1 MGASKRPNFLI
12 IVADDLGFSDIRP
25 YGSEIDTPVLDRLS
39 KDGIRM
45 TNFHTAQ
52 ACSPTRSMLF
62 SGTDNHIAG
71 LGQMAEAAQMKK
83 RLTGEEP
90 AYVGKPGYEGYLNWK
105 VAALPEI
112 LSDAGYLT
120 IMSGK
125 WHLGMTPDV
134 SPSARGFQKSF
145 GFLPGCGNHFNYEPQ
160 FDHNE
165 DTMLLTSDG
174 FWMENDKRID
184 RKKDLPKDFY
194 STNFFTDKLID
205 FLVNRT
211 EAEKQQPFFSY
222 LAYTAPHW
230 PMQAPQ
236 EVIEK
241 YREFMLAI
249 ALLPLCPRFLSDYL
263 VGGKYDNGPD
273 RLRLDRLEQL
283 KRLGLV
289 PSDIEAA
296 PPVGFE
302 SHVAWNDLT
311 DHERA
316 ISARKMEVYAAMVDL
331 IDQNIGRVVD
341 LLEASGELENTFIL
355 FMSDNGAEGS
365 TLEAAPLLSSF
376 KTLGELITAYYDN
389 SLENIGKHDSY
400 VWYGS
405 RWACAATAP
414 SRGFKVW
421 STEGGIRC
429 PCLVRFP
436 PLQASSNAISHTFTT
451 VMDILPS
458 ILQLA
463 QVQHPGTSFRGR
475 NVVVPRGKSWVD
487 HLSSPSTHPTV
498 HEEENHIHGWE
509 LFGNR
514 AIRMGS
520 WKAVLLARQGGDS
533 WELYNVEEDPA
544 EQHDLAKS
552 QPNILEAL
560 LIHWA
565 TKVKCDETAPCTACV
580 RRGAKC
586 SLKAPTRSVRNIRVL
601 SSRNSVQAN
610 PASHLRCIAPSP
622 IDVLAAEDREL
633 LGHWHRVAF
642 RATVHQRGYE
652 TLWQYEVTHLA
663 FEHPVILNFVLA
675 ISSFEQAHTAHYSRT
690 DVQSHRRRRDLCAAR
705 GFQYYY
711 AAVGLMRKTVAVAN
725 KKNGAVC
732 HLASVLMMISSYAE
746 GSLKEMIRD
755 QNEPSSMLSD
765 FLVTC
770 RLTRGVRAIA
780 DAFGV
785 IWPNRTER
793 ILFVTKVDA
802 PAHGPLDPLLE
813 MLETVTFLQQEYN
826 VTVRRV
832 CETALNLMKWL
843 VRKAQTSEWWP
854 AHRASLQ
861 WAALVSDEFIQ
872 LLEARE
878 PAALVLL
885 SYGCFLADDNS
896 VDTFILTGWK
906 EGVCTEIRDLVG
918 PKWAWAVP
926 S

>member
-1 MGASKRPNFLI
+1 MTVTKRPNFLI
-12 IVADDLGFSDIRP
+12 IVADDLGFSDTKP
-25 YGSEIDTPVLDRLS
+25 YGSEIETPVLDRLS
-39 KDGIRM
+39 KDGIRL

-71 LGQMAEAAQMKK
+71 LGQMAEAAHMK
-83 RLTGEEP
+83 RRVTGKDP
-90 AYVGKPGYEGYLNWK
+90 SYVGKPGYEGYLNWK

-134 SPSARGFQKSF
+134 SPSARGFKKSF

-160 FDHNE
+160 FDQTE

-174 FWMENDKRID
+174 FWMENEKKID
-184 RKKDLPKDFY
+184 RKKDLPANFY
-194 STNFFTDKLID
+194 STNFFTEKFID
-205 FLVNRT
+205 ILANRT

-230 PMQAPQ
+230 PMQAPE

-241 YREFMLAI
+241 YR
-249 ALLPLCPRFLSDYL
+249 
-263 VGGKYDNGPD
+263 GKYDKGPD

-283 KRLGLV
+283 KKLGLV

-302 SHVAWNDLT
+302 SGVKWDDLT

-331 IDQNIGRVVD
+331 LDQNIGRVID
-341 LLEASGELENTFIL
+341 ALEASGELDNTFIL

-376 KTLGELITAYYDN
+376 KTLGELIAAYYDN

-414 SRGFKVW
+414 SRGFKGW

-429 PCLVRFP
+429 PCVVRFP
-436 PLQASSNAISHTFTT
+436 PLRTTPDAISHSFTT
-451 VMDILPS
+451 VMDILPTV
-458 ILQLA
+458 LELA
-463 QVQHPGTSFRGR
+463 QVQHPGASFRGR
-475 NVVVPRGKSWVD
+475 SVVIPRGKSWIN
-487 HLSSPSTHPTV
+487 HLASPSENPTV
-498 HEEENHIHGWE
+498 HEDENHIHGWE

-514 AIRMGS
+514 AIRKGN

-552 QPNILEAL
+552 RPEILEEML
-560 LIHWA
+560 VHWA
-565 TKVKCDETAPCTACV
+565 TKSRSFGTLVQTTSASPLQRIAPC
-580 RRGAKC
+580 
-586 SLKAPTRSVRNIRVL
+586 PTY
-601 SSRNSVQAN
+601 Q
-610 PASHLRCIAPSP
+610 
-622 IDVLAAEDREL
+622 LAAEDREL
-633 LGHWHRVAF
+633 LGHWHRVAYK
-642 RATVHQRGYE
+642 AIAHERGCE
-652 TLWQYEVTHLA
+652 GLWQHEVTRLA
-663 FEHPVILNFVLA
+663 LDHPVILNLA
-675 ISSFEQAHTAHYSRT
+675 LAYSSFEQAHTAHRSQT
-690 DVQSHRRRRDLCAAR
+690 DVQAHRRRRNICAAR
-705 GFQYYY
+705 GFRYYD
-711 AAVGLMRKTVAVAN
+711 AAVGLMRSTVAVASRR
-725 KKNGAVC
+725 NGAIC
-732 HLASVLMMISSYAE
+732 HLASILMMLSSYAE
-746 GSLKEMIRD
+746 GAVKELIRD
-755 QNEPSSMLSD
+755 RNKPPSMLND
-765 FLVTC
+765 LLVTC

-780 DAFGV
+780 ESFGV
-785 IWPNRTER
+785 IWPNRSEL
-793 ILFVTKVDA
+793 ILFVTEAEV
-802 PAHGPLDPLLE
+802 PAHGPLDPVLELLE
-813 MLETVTFLQQEYN
+813 SLTFLEEEGN
-826 VTVRRV
+826 AAVRRV
-832 CETALNLMKWL
+832 CQTALDLMKWL
-843 VRKAQTSEWWP
+843 VGKAQTSEWWP

-861 WAALVSDEFIQ
+861 WAALVSEEFMQ
-872 LLEARE
+872 LLEAKE

-885 SYGCFLADDNS
+885 SYGCFLADDDCGHS
-896 VDTFILTGWK
+896 FVLTGWK
-906 EGVCTEIRDLVG
+906 GGVCAEIRALVG
-918 PKWAWAVP
+918 PRWAWAV
-926 S
+926 SS